1 MKLVEFIA
9 LSACTMMLTA
19 LGIDIML
26 PAFTEVRHYFH
37 LPEASTATAQIIT
50 FFFMGQV
57 AQLFFGILSDRFG
70 RLSILRI
77 GFPLYIIGGIAATYA
92 PGLTVMYIARFVAGM
107 GASAVFSTT
116 IAGVRDRFVG
126 DQMARIMSFIFT
138 IFLFTPV
145 LAPFLG
151 LAILSVAS
159 WRMVFLTPPLFALIV
174 FLWSLRLEESLPIER
189 RDPLD
194 WRSIRTSISKVLGN
208 AIFLRYTAITT
219 LLFSVL
225 SSYVSSSEHIVGG
238 IYGKPELFAWI
249 FAGIGL
255 LMSVCSLL
263 NSYLSLRFGARQTVR
278 WLLIC
283 YAVVA
288 CALLAFTLLTHQLP
302 NMFLFFAAVA
312 LLLAINIAIEPNSS
326 SLALEPMGDM
336 AGIAS
341 AVYGTIFFFVGAT
354 IGSVVS
360 GLMVTSVLPIVASF
374 FIMGVLTLILS
385 FTDKRPML
393 KQANAS

>member
-1 MKLVEFIA
+1 MEFY
-9 LSACTMMLTA
+9 
-19 LGIDIML
+19 
-26 PAFTEVRHYFH
+26 R
-37 LPEASTATAQIIT
+37 
-50 FFFMGQV
+50 
-57 AQLFFGILSDRFG
+57 DRFG

-92 PGLTVMYIARFVAGM
+92 PGLTVMYAARFVAGM

-159 WRMVFLTPPLFALIV
+159 WRTVFLTPPLFAVII
-174 FLWSLRLEESLPIER
+174 FLWSLRLEESLPVEKR
-189 RDPLD
+189 NPLD
-194 WRSIRTSISKVLGN
+194 WQSIRTSISKVLGN
-208 AIFLRYTAITT
+208 AVFMRYTAITT

-238 IYGKPELFAWI
+238 IYGKPQLFAWI

-255 LMSVCSLL
+255 LMSICSLL

-288 CALLAFTLLTHQLP
+288 GALLAYTLLTQQLP

-326 SLALEPMGDM
+326 SLALEPMGNM

-354 IGSVVS
+354 IGSIVS
-360 GLMVTSVLPIVASF
+360 ELMVTSVIPIVASF
-374 FIMGVLTLILS
+374 FIMGVITLTLS
-385 FTDKRPML
+385 VTDKRPML
-393 KQANAS
+393 KQAKAS